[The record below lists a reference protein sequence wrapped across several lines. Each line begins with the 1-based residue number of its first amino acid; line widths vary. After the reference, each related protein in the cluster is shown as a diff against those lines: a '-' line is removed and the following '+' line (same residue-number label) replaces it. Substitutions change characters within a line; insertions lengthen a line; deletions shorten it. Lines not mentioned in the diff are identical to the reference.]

1 MVVLGEKWMI
11 HGGERER
18 EREREMGDLM
28 LFWVSWWGRERKVA
42 NGGERGEREKEIMRE
57 RVSRYKIRMKSYML
71 SVTRMM

>member
-11 HGGERER
+11 HGGER

>member
-18 EREREMGDLM
+18 ERER
-28 LFWVSWWGRERKVA
+28 WVISCCSGFHG
-42 NGGERGEREKEIMRE
+42 GGERGRLLTVVRGGEREKERMRE